1 MIAWLSVLVFLPL
14 AGALLLVLLP
24 RRNER
29 LLYATALLAALAALA
44 LSLALACPFFVQ
56 GNSTTPVVLE
66 QRVTWIPTIGAEY
79 ALHLDGISLPLVLL
93 TTILM
98 LLAIFYSAYARD
110 VQPGGTTKEYLILFL
125 VMETGLL
132 GVFLASDLLLFYL
145 FWEVALVPLY
155 FIIGIWGHEGRREAA
170 LKFFL
175 YTRAGSLALLL
186 AILALYL
193 RTEPHS
199 FSLAAIQAAGRSAGA
214 GRLASLAL
222 LGFVLGFG
230 VKLPI
235 VPLHNWLP
243 DAHVEAPTPG
253 SVILAGVL
261 LKMGGYGFIRIALP
275 VLPQAMA
282 RFAVALTVVA
292 LVGVIYG
299 AAVAMVQ
306 RDFKRLVAFT
316 SVNHMGFVLLGATV
330 SALAVSE
337 ANRMAAIN
345 GAVLQMVSHGL
356 LTGGMFFLVGMVQ
369 ERTGTRDLEKLGG
382 AWGTLP
388 VFAMLLSVFA
398 FGSFGLPGMS
408 GFIAEFQIFV
418 ASLAAYRWAAI
429 TLAVAVTIST
439 ALYLRAL
446 QQILFGQGNEQQ
458 NPKRDLSRADIAI
471 LSSILV
477 LVLIIGLVPG
487 PLIAVIQ
494 SAARAL
500 LER

>member
-1 MIAWLSVLVFLPL
+1 MLSVLVFLPL
-14 AGALLLVLLP
+14 AGALLLLP
-24 RRNER
+24 LSRRRER
-29 LLYATALLAALAALA
+29 LLYAVALAAAAASLFLSVVLA
-44 LSLALACPFFVQ
+44 VPFFAQ
-56 GNSTTPVVLE
+56 RISTAPTVVD
-66 QRVTWIPTIGAEY
+66 QRVTWIPSIGAEY
-79 ALHLDGISLPLVLL
+79 ALHLDGISLPLVVL
-93 TTILM
+93 TTFLT
-98 LLAIFYSAYARD
+98 LLAILYSAYARE
-110 VQPGGTTKEYLILFL
+110 VKPGETTKEYLVLFL
-125 VMETGLL
+125 VMDTGLL

-155 FIIGIWGHEGRREAA
+155 FIIGIWGHEARREAA

-193 RTEPHS
+193 ETEPHS
-199 FSLAAIQAAGRSAGA
+199 FALAAIQAAGQDAGS
-214 GRLASLAL
+214 GTLASLAL

-243 DAHVEAPTPG
+243 DAHVEAPTPA

-275 VLPQAMA
+275 VLSQAMA
-282 RFAVALTVVA
+282 RFAVALTIIA
-292 LVGVIYG
+292 LLGVIYG

-330 SALAVSE
+330 ATLPVSE
-337 ANRMAAIN
+337 ADRLAAIN

-356 LTGGMFFLVGMVQ
+356 LTGGMFFLVGMLQ
-369 ERTGTRDLEKLGG
+369 ERTGTRDLDKLGG

-388 VFAMLLSVFA
+388 LLAVLLSVFA

-408 GFIAEFQIFV
+408 GFIAEFQVFV
-418 ASLAAYRWAAI
+418 ASLATYRWAAI
-429 TLAVAVTIST
+429 ILAVGVAIST

-446 QQILFGQGNEQQ
+446 QRILFVGDNDPPEG
-458 NPKRDLSRADIAI
+458 KRDLGRGDVAL
-471 LSSILV
+471 LSSL
-477 LVLIIGLVPG
+477 LALIFLIGLVPG

-494 SAARAL
+494 NAAQAL
-500 LER
+500 LAR